1 MRRWAAEREYIVS
14 GAYTLASETVG
25 NLVHEGKRMLIG
37 IDPLLGPELLKH
49 LRAMGHGDQLVIADA
64 NFPAESVARRL
75 VRSEGVTT
83 PQMLAAVLSVLPLDT
98 FTESAVLV
106 MKVVDSA
113 GSFAPITEEFRTI
126 VAARAGRRFSNIA
139 GLERFDFYE
148 RARQAYAM
156 VATGERRLY
165 GNVILQKGII
175 EP

>member
-1 MRRWAAEREYIVS
+1 
-14 GAYTLASETVG
+14 
-25 NLVHEGKRMLIG
+25 
-37 IDPLLGPELLKH
+37 
-49 LRAMGHGDQLVIADA
+49 
-64 NFPAESVARRL
+64 
-75 VRSEGVTT
+75 
-83 PQMLAAVLSVLPLDT
+83 VLPLDT
-98 FTESAVLV
+98 FTESAVFV
-106 MKVVDSA
+106 MEVVGSA